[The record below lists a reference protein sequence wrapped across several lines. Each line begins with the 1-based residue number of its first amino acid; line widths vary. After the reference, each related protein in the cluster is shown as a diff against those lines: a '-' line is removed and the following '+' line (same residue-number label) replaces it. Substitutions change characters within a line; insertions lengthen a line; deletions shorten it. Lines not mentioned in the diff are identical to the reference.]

1 MEIERRN
8 IQDESFARGNADATQ
23 STAKD
28 QEIRFRCPHCQ
39 KLYCTTTDVFD
50 GQAPAEFDCSSCD
63 HPFILNREIDS
74 FGLYNTAV
82 PPKVKFDSC
91 PKCSHL
97 KPAEIDECPSC
108 GIVVSRYLELQKIE
122 SPALYDLNRQWQQ
135 VVIHFDEDQYHQDFI
150 NKCHLNMAL
159 NFAFQKYAE
168 LQKTLGSDALCET
181 YMKQIELRL
190 EQQIKSPK
198 VTGTGV
204 KPIVA
209 YKAPLSAMQ
218 LLFLGAGALGMILLI
233 YNKYVPTFPNF
244 NGLVLSL
251 TVMAFGI
258 GLFANSNSQ
267 VINQK

>member
-8 IQDESFARGNADATQ
+8 IQDELSVNGT
-23 STAKD
+23 TAQG

-39 KLYCTTTDVFD
+39 KLYRTSTDVFD
-50 GQAPAEFDCSSCD
+50 GQGPAEFDCASCD
-63 HPFILNREIDS
+63 HPFMLSREIDS
-74 FGLYNTAV
+74 FGLYATAV
-82 PPKVKFDSC
+82 PPKAKFDSC

-108 GIVVSRYLELQKIE
+108 GIVVSKYLELQKHE

-168 LQKTLGSDALCET
+168 LQKTLGSDALCEI

-190 EQQIKSPK
+190 EQQIKSPQ

-204 KPIVA
+204 KPVQA
-209 YKAPLSAMQ
+209 YRLAFNGVQAV
-218 LLFLGAGALGMILLI
+218 FIGAGLLGMLLLI

-258 GLFANSNSQ
+258 GLFTNDKSQ
-267 VINQK
+267 IISHK